1 MRLTAPVVIPR
12 KAGLLP
18 PTILSKGAPWLAAL
32 ALLLTSCNEKKEAT
46 ATAPPPVVIVAAVE
60 PRNVPIFDEW
70 IARLD
75 GSANVDVRARVQG
88 YVQEIA
94 FNEGTVVN
102 EGDLLLRIDPR
113 QYEAA
118 LAQAQAELGQAVANQ
133 EKADQAPPGS
143 IRSMGSTESRASRL
157 FLINPVYCGFERLFP
172 WGSIVKQCLPT
183 Y

>member
-1 MRLTAPVVIPR
+1 MPLTAPVVIPR

-18 PTILSKGAPWLAAL
+18 PTSLFKGAPWLAAL
-32 ALLLTSCNEKKEAT
+32 ALLLTSCSEKKAAT

-70 IARLD
+70 FGRLD
-75 GSANVDVRARVQG
+75 GSANVDIRARVQG

-118 LAQAQAELGQAVANQ
+118 LAQAQAKLAQA
-133 EKADQAPPGS
+133 EADQQKTDQEEQ
-143 IRSMGSTESRASRL
+143 RQTDLFNKKVASDRDYRNA
-157 FLINPVYCGFERLFP
+157 IQANAAAKATVDA
-172 WGSIVKQCLPT
+172 
-183 Y
+183 